1 MLVPAGTLRTYARGR
16 QHVQQLQA
24 DGVSL
29 SVLSTRLRR
38 FQAAIQRP
46 LPAAAEQCARLQVA
60 LQRLQSYRD

>member
-1 MLVPAGTLRTYARGR
+1 
-16 QHVQQLQA
+16 VQQLQA